1 MTTMERIRRFGLAL
15 ATAATLAGGL
25 LASGATSAF
34 ADYGQGAQYQIE
46 ISENCN
52 GLQSCDLAQGNGVWL
67 WIELNADGTGDYE
80 GADCAHGVPT
90 PTGVISGAFHDSGD
104 VTWTS
109 DGQTITITGVTLL
122 GTLPLTVTVPAAYG
136 HYSESTD
143 SVLPGFPVPGLAQV
157 QVAP

>member
-1 MTTMERIRRFGLAL
+1 MTTMGRIRHLALAL
-15 ATAATLAGGL
+15 ATAATLAGGA
-25 LASGATSAF
+25 LATGATSAF
-34 ADYGQGAQYQIE
+34 ADYGRGAQYQIE

-109 DGQTITITGVTLL
+109 DGQTITITGVTLA
-122 GTLPLTVTVPAAYG
+122 GTLPLTITVPAADG
-136 HYSESTD
+136 HYAMTSTQ
-143 SVLPGFPVPGLAQV
+143 VFPAFPIPGVAQV